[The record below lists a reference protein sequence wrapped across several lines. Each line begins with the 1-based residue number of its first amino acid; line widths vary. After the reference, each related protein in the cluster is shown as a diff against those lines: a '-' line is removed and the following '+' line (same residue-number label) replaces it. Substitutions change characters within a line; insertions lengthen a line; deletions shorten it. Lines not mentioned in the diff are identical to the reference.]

1 MSEPLINGIAQYGY
15 FAIFLF
21 VLIQETG
28 LPSPLPNEYVL
39 FFSGYLAST
48 GILKLPLVI
57 ASVVA
62 ADLIAGFL
70 LYELFFHSGKYLLQ
84 KKPKWLPIPFRKLAR
99 LSIRIRKSR
108 RKNTF
113 IGRLTPFIRGWVSVL
128 SGMMQLPQKEFS
140 IVLISTS
147 ILWASAYVCTG
158 FLLGPYYKQLMQH
171 NILLGVAAF
180 ALPLAALILFRI
192 LKQKKT
198 SILTTKI

>member
-1 MSEPLINGIAQYGY
+1 MSEPLLNGIAHYGY

-48 GILKLPLVI
+48 GVLHLYYVIL
-57 ASVVA
+57 AVVA

-70 LYELFFHSGKYLLQ
+70 LYELFFHSGKLILQ
-84 KKPKWLPIPFRKLAR
+84 KRPKWIPIPFRKLAR
-99 LSIRIRKSR
+99 LSIRLRKSR
-108 RKNTF
+108 KKNTF

-128 SGMMQLPQKEFS
+128 SGLMQLPQKEFS

-171 NILLGVAAF
+171 NILLGIAAF
-180 ALPLAALILFRI
+180 ALPLVVLILFRV
-192 LKQKKT
+192 LKQKKI
-198 SILTTKI
+198 SILTHKV